1 MPAVWQ
7 GNVIDLEGN
16 ALPAASIE
24 VREQISGVLV
34 PLFADFA
41 MAVPLGNPFA
51 ADDFGFARFFVAAN
65 GLYQIKASKLGF
77 TRVWEYVLLINAPT
91 GGYVPTGIAVPDPL
105 VAGNNNDWD
114 SGMSVSANIGR
125 IRVAGDAG
133 GSTLTGMLDGVDGRR
148 IILTN
153 VAATDIIVAHESVLS
168 LAVNR
173 FNMNGDLFWPRGI
186 SHEFIYESGYLTGRW
201 SKFGN

>member
-16 ALPAASIE
+16 ALPASSIE
-24 VREQISGVLV
+24 VREQIGGALV

-41 MAVPLGNPFA
+41 MAVPLGNPFN

-77 TRVWEYVLLINAPT
+77 TRIWEYVLLINLPT
-91 GGYVPTGIAVPDPL
+91 GGYVPGDVAVPDPL

-114 SGMSVSANIGR
+114 SGMSASTSIGR
-125 IRVAGDAG
+125 VRVEGDAG
-133 GSTLTGMLDGVDGRR
+133 GSILTGMGDGVDGRR

-153 VAATDIIVAHESVLS
+153 VEAPDITVLHESALS
-168 LAVNR
+168 LAGNR
-173 FNMNGDLFWPRGI
+173 FNMNGDLFWPRGV
-186 SHEFIYESGYLTGRW
+186 SHEFIYDSAILTGRW
-201 SKFGN
+201 SKLGN

>member
-16 ALPAASIE
+16 ALPASSIE

-41 MAVPLGNPFA
+41 MTVPLGNPFA

-91 GGYVPTGIAVPDPL
+91 GGYVNNGVAVPDPL

-114 SGMSVSANIGR
+114 SGMSASETIGR
-125 IRVAGDAG
+125 IRVEGDAG
-133 GSTLTGMLDGVDGRR
+133 GSTLTGMIDGVEGKR

-153 VAATDIIVAHESVLS
+153 VAAPDIIILHESALS

-173 FNMNGDLFWPRGI
+173 FNINGDLFWPRGI
-186 SHEFIYESGYLTGRW
+186 SHEFIYDSAILTGRW
-201 SKFGN
+201 SKLGN